1 MTSSKKTRTNAD
13 KIRALP
19 DETLADILHKC
30 CISSGCEDCPLANFC
45 GEYRTSGDWFDW
57 LESGAEE

>member
-1 MTSSKKTRTNAD
+1 MTNAD

-19 DETLADILHKC
+19 DETMADILHKC